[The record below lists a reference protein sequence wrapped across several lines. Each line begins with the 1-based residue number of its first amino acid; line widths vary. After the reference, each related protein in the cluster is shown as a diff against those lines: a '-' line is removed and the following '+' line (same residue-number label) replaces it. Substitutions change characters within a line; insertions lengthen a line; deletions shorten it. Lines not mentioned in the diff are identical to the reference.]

1 MTLTSNAD
9 SAIQPDMG
17 RKSKDLPEQI
27 LGRYSEG
34 SRDRLQAILLP
45 GQSMNDL
52 LREALELIL
61 IMRSSRVQ
69 VALSPGESTIDL
81 LNVALGM
88 LLAKRGR
95 RRARKFRLDRT
106 HLSGVR
112 FS

>member
-1 MTLTSNAD
+1 MTLTGNAD

-17 RKSKDLPEQI
+17 RRSKDLPEQI

-34 SRDRLQAILLP
+34 SRDRLQAAVMP

-61 IMRSSRVQ
+61 VMKTSRVQ
-69 VALSPGESTIDL
+69 AAQFPGESTIEL
-81 LNVALGM
+81 LNAALGM

-95 RRARKFRLDRT
+95 RKSRKFRVDRNHVSRV
-106 HLSGVR
+106 HLA
-112 FS
+112 